1 MKQKSWELKDRVRA
15 EIYLK
20 THEDMP
26 KRKKKTDLFSQLF
39 FRLVFALFL
48 FTDFLMESISP
59 VPVGIALVGRGVC

>member
-26 KRKKKTDLFSQLF
+26 KRKKKLTCLASYFSGWSLHFFFSQ
-39 FRLVFALFL
+39 
-48 FTDFLMESISP
+48 ISSWNP
-59 VPVGIALVGRGVC
+59 YPQSQ